1 MQLRV
6 TTEWS
11 ENSQNPRQYFLQMI
25 LSKKLFLWVLRRSQ
39 RSGLCLFGTG
49 DLRTHSSQFSS
60 RTGLQPDGCWG
71 RCPQTPEVYPL
82 LEYPVKKE
90 KSSYISATA
99 PHRFIPQPA
108 SGRSSALPCLAAN
121 IVLSKLLWEIHLHG
135 LKFIP
140 QPRIFVLG
148 CAYYFQLF
156 RNQRWTHFSFEVKN
170 HLFLSF
176 CL

>member
-25 LSKKLFLWVLRRSQ
+25 LSEKLFLWVLRRSQ
-39 RSGLCLFGTG
+39 RSGQCLFGTG
-49 DLRTHSSQFSS
+49 DLHTHSSQFSS

-82 LEYPVKKE
+82 LEYPVKMK

-99 PHRFIPQPA
+99 FIHFY
-108 SGRSSALPCLAAN
+108 S
-121 IVLSKLLWEIHLHG
+121 
-135 LKFIP
+135 FIISISCAISVSV
-140 QPRIFVLG
+140 IFVL
-148 CAYYFQLF
+148 CIISCFFTNSSAQYNPMP
-156 RNQRWTHFSFEVKN
+156 RFSPFV
-170 HLFLSF
+170 FT
-176 CL
+176 